1 MNDKI
6 IHFVRQLY
14 QTSAAIP
21 LHAPRFFGNEQLYL
35 ADSIDSTFVSS
46 VGKYVDQ
53 FEQQIQTFT
62 GCGKAIATVNGTAA
76 LHSALYMAGVEN
88 GDLVITQPLT
98 FVATCNAL
106 YHMGAEPVFVDISAT
121 TLSLCPQA
129 LLNFLQQQAAT
140 DAQGCYL
147 KSNGQRI
154 KAVMPMHTF
163 GHPAA
168 LDELLQICQQ
178 WQLILVEDAAE
189 SLGSFYK
196 GQHTGTLGH
205 FGALSFNGNKIITT
219 GGGGMLLCANAA
231 DGIRAKHLTTTAKVA
246 HRWEFYHDEPGF
258 NYRLPNLNAA
268 LGCAQMESLSY
279 FLLQKRKVAMQYKAF
294 FTGTDYQF
302 VDEPADCQANFW
314 LNAIICP
321 NQRSRDQLL
330 QSTNDAGVMTRPV
343 WQLMH
348 QLPAFKHAIRGPLL
362 RAEDL
367 ALRLVNLPSS
377 VTETV

>member
-14 QTSAAIP
+14 QTNAAIP
-21 LHAPRFFGNEQLYL
+21 LHAPCFIGKERQYL
-35 ADSIDSTFVSS
+35 TDTIDSTFVSS

-53 FEQQIQTFT
+53 FEQQIQQFT

-76 LHSALYMAGVEN
+76 LHSALYMAGVQAGE
-88 GDLVITQPLT
+88 LVITQPLT

-106 YHMGAEPVFVDISAT
+106 YHMGAAPVFVDISAN

-129 LLNFLQQQAAT
+129 LLHFLQQQART
-140 DAQGCYL
+140 DASGCYL
-147 KSNGQRI
+147 KTSGQRI
-154 KAVMPMHTF
+154 RAVMPMHTF

-178 WQLILVEDAAE
+178 WQLVLIEDAAE
-189 SLGSFYK
+189 SLGSYYK
-196 GQHTGTLGH
+196 NQHTGTIGQ
-205 FGALSFNGNKIITT
+205 FAALSFNGNKVITT
-219 GGGGMLLCANAA
+219 GGGGMLLCASVT
-231 DGIRAKHLTTTAKVA
+231 DGVRAKHLTTTAKVA

-279 FLLQKRKVAMQYKAF
+279 FLAQKRKLAMQYKTF
-294 FTGTDYQF
+294 FAGTDYQF
-302 VDEPADCQANFW
+302 VDEPAECQANFW

-321 NQRSRDQLL
+321 DQHSRDQLL
-330 QSTNDAGVMTRPV
+330 HRTNDAGIMTRPV

-348 QLPAFKHAIRGPLL
+348 HLPAFKQAARG
-362 RAEDL
+362 DL
-367 ALRLVNLPSS
+367 ACAEVMASRLVNLPSS
-377 VTETV
+377 VTEAV